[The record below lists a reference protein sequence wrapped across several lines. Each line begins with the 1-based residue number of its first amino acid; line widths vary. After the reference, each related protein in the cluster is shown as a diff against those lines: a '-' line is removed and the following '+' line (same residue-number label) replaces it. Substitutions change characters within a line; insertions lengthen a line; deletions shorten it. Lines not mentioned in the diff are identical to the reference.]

1 MTTITFNG
9 TNLSTFGNV
18 TVLDDYL
25 DVPERRGQN
34 QVIPFRDGAV
44 FVEKLFNER
53 SIIVGIAV
61 LKTTLAA
68 LETTMGTMRALF
80 APSTQ
85 KTLSFTY
92 EDATVRTA
100 QASVEK
106 PIQVKRMGTTAARV
120 VVEFSVPSALFRL
133 STAITDNTTTINANP
148 TAMVVTNP
156 GTAVERDPT
165 ITLTG
170 PLSNTVITNS
180 TNGSILTYTGTIAS
194 PRIVTI
200 STSSSG
206 EYVATDDL
214 AASKIG
220 NVSHSGSTSLL
231 LINVGTNNLSIADDT
246 ATTGTV
252 KVGFNAPFV

>member
-1 MTTITFNG
+1 MTTVTFNG

-18 TVLDDYL
+18 TMLDDYL
-25 DVPERRGQN
+25 DIPERRGQN

-44 FVEKLFNER
+44 FAEKYFNER

-61 LKTTLAA
+61 LSSTLAT

-92 EDATVRTA
+92 EDTTTRTA
-100 QASVEK
+100 QATVDK

-120 VVEFSVPSALFRL
+120 VVEFTLPDPLFRL
-133 STAITDNTTTINANP
+133 STAIADNTTTINANP

-156 GTAVERDPT
+156 GTAIERNPT
-165 ITLTG
+165 IILTG
-170 PLSNTVITNS
+170 PLQNTVITNS
-180 TNGSILTYTGTIAS
+180 TNGAILTYTGTIAS

-200 STSSSG
+200 STVNG

-214 AASKIG
+214 AANKIG
-220 NVSHSGSTSLL
+220 NISHSGAASLL
-231 LINVGTNNLSIADDT
+231 PLDVGTNNLSIADST

-252 KVGFNAPFV
+252 KVSFYAPFV